1 MLNAVAVG
9 NLGQDAETREAGETT
24 VVNFSVATSQRV
36 KKGSK
41 WEDQTTWVR
50 CALFGQRAESISE
63 HLTKGK
69 LVAVRGSLSMV
80 EFEDKEGNTR
90 HSLEMRVDD
99 IKLLGGKKDEDG
111 GSKSAPKGGKKK

>member
-24 VVNFSVATSQRV
+24 VVNFSVATTTRV
-36 KKGSK
+36 KNGQK

-50 CALFGQRAESISE
+50 CALFGSRAESIAE

-69 LVAVRGSLSMV
+69 LVAVRGSLFMR
-80 EFEDKEGNTR
+80 EYETKKGETG

-99 IKLLGGKKDEDG
+99 IKLLGGKKDTEEERP
-111 GSKSAPKGGKKK
+111 STKKGAKK